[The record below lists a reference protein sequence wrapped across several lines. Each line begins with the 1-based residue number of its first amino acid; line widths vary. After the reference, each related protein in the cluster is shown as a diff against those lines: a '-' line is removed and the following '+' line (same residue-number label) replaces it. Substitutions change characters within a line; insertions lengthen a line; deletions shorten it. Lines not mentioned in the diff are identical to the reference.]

1 MYALCLKYF
10 TILVNKLLLLVTVFF
25 ISCSK
30 DTYEDLGKESNNS
43 KYKLTVLNS
52 KELKKQSKL
61 FKKIDGLST
70 VSKLK
75 STEKKVTSKIYNF
88 SIDTKKVNL
97 IEVDNIKTY
106 TFKVN
111 RSTDNGLLENLHK
124 LQICLTVITQ
134 LNYFNII

>member
-61 FKKIDGLST
+61 FKKLMDLARFQN
-70 VSKLK
+70 LK
-75 STEKKVTSKIYNF
+75 ALKK
-88 SIDTKKVNL
+88 
-97 IEVDNIKTY
+97 
-106 TFKVN
+106 
-111 RSTDNGLLENLHK
+111 R
-124 LQICLTVITQ
+124 
-134 LNYFNII
+134 